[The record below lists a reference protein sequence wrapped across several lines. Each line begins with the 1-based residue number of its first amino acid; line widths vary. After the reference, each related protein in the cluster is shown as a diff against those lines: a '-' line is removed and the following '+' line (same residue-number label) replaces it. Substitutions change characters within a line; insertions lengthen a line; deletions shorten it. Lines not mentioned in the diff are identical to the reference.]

1 MRVDI
6 KQKNRIIF
14 LKNFI
19 GGLSWMTGATIGF
32 ALFIAFLSLI
42 LKWLGGLPIIGDF
55 AANLIEVTSKA
66 LEAKRTFP
74 R

>member
-19 GGLSWMTGATIGF
+19 GGLGWMTGATIGF
-32 ALFIAFLSLI
+32 AL
-42 LKWLGGLPIIGDF
+42 GLPIIGDF
-55 AANLIEVTSKA
+55 AANLIEVTNKA